1 MSKITQPRSLKQDKR
16 YKDAPRFPII
26 YTYEDEFK
34 KSYDKHIQMMMVDL
48 SKQMLVQ
55 LQT

>member
-1 MSKITQPRSLKQDKR
+1 MSKVLQPRSLKQDKR

-34 KSYDKHIQMMMVDL
+34 NSYKTHLNMMMIDL
-48 SKQMLVQ
+48 SKEMIKQ
-55 LQT
+55 LKT